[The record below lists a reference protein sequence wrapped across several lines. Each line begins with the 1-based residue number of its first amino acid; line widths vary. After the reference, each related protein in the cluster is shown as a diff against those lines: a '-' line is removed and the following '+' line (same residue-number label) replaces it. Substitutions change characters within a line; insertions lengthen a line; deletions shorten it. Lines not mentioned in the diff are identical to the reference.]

1 MMNPQILIVGAGP
14 TGLVMAYNLARHNI
28 PFRIIDRSNGPGQ
41 ASRAM
46 AILPRT
52 LEFYQQFG
60 FADEVIDRGIKMED
74 VYVRVKNKIKAKVHL
89 GSLGE
94 GLSPFPFV
102 LTFPQDDHEQFL
114 LEKLKNLGVEV
125 EWKTELLSLSEEEE
139 GVKTLLKAQ
148 QEETAYFK
156 YICGCDGAHS
166 TVRKQMKIEFK
177 GEKYKQHFYVMDVHG
192 SGEVMKDQKIS
203 ISFSNEEFLI
213 CMPVRSKGTY
223 RMIGIIPSAL
233 WNQNDVKAENIHDF
247 LQRTFGAEIKSI
259 NWFSTYNIHHRV
271 ASRFRQG
278 RIFLSGDAAHIHSPA
293 GGQGM
298 NTGIGDAINLSWKLA
313 AVLQHKAALS
323 ILDTYEEERLPFAEL
338 LVNTTDR
345 AFKRMVAR
353 DKTSQF
359 FRKHIFPP
367 VLSFLFRFPYPRHKA
382 FTILS
387 QIRIKYRN
395 SDLSSGQGTNVQSG
409 DRLPY
414 VEGNFES
421 LQSLNW
427 QIHVY
432 GTAAEK
438 LKKSVQEKD
447 FSLHEFSWN
456 PYLKK
461 AGLQKDALYVIRPD
475 GYIGFISSEQRID
488 LLHQYLN
495 THKILPFTNEY

>member
-1 MMNPQILIVGAGP
+1 MMIPQILIVGAGP

-28 PFRIIDRSNGPGQ
+28 PFRIIDRNEGPGQ

-60 FADEVIDRGIKMED
+60 FADEVIGLGIKMED

-89 GSLGE
+89 GALGE

-102 LTFPQDDHEQFL
+102 LTFPQDDHERFL
-114 LEKLKNLGVEV
+114 LKKLKNLGIEV
-125 EWKTELLSLSEEEE
+125 EWKTELLSLCEHGE
-139 GVKTLLKAQ
+139 GIKTVLKAQ
-148 QEETAYFK
+148 QEESAYFK

-166 TVRKQMKIEFK
+166 TVRKQMNIEFK

-192 SGEVMKDQKIS
+192 FGEMMKNQKIS
-203 ISFSNEEFLI
+203 VSFSNEEFLI

-233 WNQNDVKAENIHDF
+233 ANQNEVKAENIHAF
-247 LQRTFGAEIKSI
+247 VQRTFGAQIESV
-259 NWFSTYNIHHRV
+259 NWFSTYHIHHRV

-278 RIFLSGDAAHIHSPA
+278 RIFLCGDAAHIHSPA

-313 AVLQHKAALS
+313 AVLQHKAAPS

-338 LVNTTDR
+338 LVDTTDR

-367 VLSFLFRFPYPRHKA
+367 LLSFLFRFPSLRHKV
-382 FTILS
+382 FKILS
-387 QIRIKYRN
+387 QIRITYRN

-409 DRLPY
+409 DRLPF

-432 GTAAEK
+432 GKATEK
-438 LKKSVQEKD
+438 LKKSMRKKD
-447 FSLHEFSWN
+447 FSVHEFSWN
-456 PYLKK
+456 PDMKK
-461 AGLQKDALYVIRPD
+461 VGLQKSTLYVIRPD
-475 GYIGFISSEQRID
+475 GYIGFISSEQRVD
-488 LLHQYLN
+488 LLHQYLH
-495 THKILPFTNEY
+495 THKIIPFANES